1 MNCVSKEPIKYTRPL
16 KHQNV
21 FRLQHKEEMLA
32 QIHLISTFIL
42 LRLAACV
49 QVDLDPPFP
58 GADQPCYQEVPHN
71 ITKLTLTIS
80 QFKLQ
85 CRHVLQERQDVQGF
99 CETDSCCDYDF
110 VISGLCPSYP
120 ANVKVFYPIKNTE
133 NYVPQSQNIMS

>member
-58 GADQPCYQEVPHN
+58 GADQPCYQEVPHQVN
-71 ITKLTLTIS
+71 IS
-80 QFKLQ
+80 QFKTLITSPLT
-85 CRHVLQERQDVQGF
+85 CFTGATRRAGIL
-99 CETDSCCDYDF
+99 
-110 VISGLCPSYP
+110 
-120 ANVKVFYPIKNTE
+120 
-133 NYVPQSQNIMS
+133 